1 MEMETEK
8 VYYSIS
14 EVAKRFGVNVSTLR
28 YWEEKFEALHP
39 VRNRRGV
46 RFYSQKD
53 IDLIDKIAY
62 LTKQKGYS
70 LEGVKKELKNN
81 KPEENNNEVL
91 QTLLETKQFL
101 LELRQQLG

>member
-1 MEMETEK
+1 MDKEK

-14 EVAKRFGVNVSTLR
+14 EVAGKFDINVSTLR
-28 YWEEKFEALHP
+28 YWEEKFETLHP

-53 IDLIDKIAY
+53 IDLISKITY

-70 LEGVKKELKNN
+70 LEGVKKELKNEN
-81 KPEENNNEVL
+81 TEENTNEVL

-101 LELRQQLG
+101 LDLRQQLG

>member
-1 MEMETEK
+1 MDKEK

-14 EVAKRFGVNVSTLR
+14 EVAGKFDINVSTLR

-53 IDLIDKIAY
+53 IDLISKITY

-70 LEGVKKELKNN
+70 LEGVKKELKNEN
-81 KPEENNNEVL
+81 KEENTNEVL